1 MVGYLYSRVRDVVLT
16 SGLPGLWPCR
26 QCAGP
31 VPFLNHITLS
41 KSAILHRFPIC
52 FFLHIKGRNYPEFF
66 PFWTAC
72 FFSKSGTQ
80 THRRTDAAALY
91 ILSVILPLNVRV
103 GNIDM
108 ETAYRDMIT

>member
-1 MVGYLYSRVRDVVLT
+1 M
-16 SGLPGLWPCR
+16 
-26 QCAGP
+26 
-31 VPFLNHITLS
+31 
-41 KSAILHRFPIC
+41 
-52 FFLHIKGRNYPEFF
+52 
-66 PFWTAC
+66 